1 MTDAAA
7 VIVTGACGF
16 IGRHVA
22 KAFAAEG
29 ARVVGI
35 GHGFWTADEWGR
47 WGLARWH
54 AADVSDEAL
63 RKLGETP
70 SIIVHCAGGS
80 SVSASIE
87 FEAEDEK
94 RTVGTTKGVLDFV
107 VRDAPEARVVL
118 LSSAAVYGEVA
129 RLPIKED
136 ANLAPISPYGRH
148 KLTMENLCRSHCE
161 RHGISAAILRFF
173 SVYGPEL
180 RKQLFWDACR
190 KLEAKSCVFQGTGD
204 ERRDWLHVSDAV
216 GLIRLAAANASSG
229 CTIVNGGSG
238 QSATVRSAVELIAR
252 LLKSP
257 MPQFRGERRQGDPV
271 GYEADIGQARSLG
284 WVPRRPLDQ
293 GIADYVAWY
302 RGARA

>member
-1 MTDAAA
+1 MTDAPA

-35 GHGFWTADEWGR
+35 GHGSWTADEWGR
-47 WGLARWH
+47 WGLARWQ

-87 FEAEDEK
+87 SEAEDEK

-107 VRDAPEARVVL
+107 VHDAPDAKVVL

-129 RLPIKED
+129 SLPIRED

-148 KLTMENLCRSHCE
+148 KLAMENLCRSYCGQ
-161 RHGISAAILRFF
+161 HGISALILRFF

-180 RKQLFWDACR
+180 RKQLFWDACG
-190 KLEAKSCVFQGTGD
+190 KLQATSRVFQGTGE

-216 GLIRLAAANASSG
+216 GLIRLAAANASHG

-284 WVPRRPLDQ
+284 WVPRLPLDQ

-302 RGARA
+302 RGASA

>member
-1 MTDAAA
+1 MITAPT

-22 KAFAAEG
+22 KAFAGDG

-35 GHGFWTADEWGR
+35 GHGSWPAAEWGR
-47 WGLARWH
+47 WGLARWERS
-54 AADVSDEAL
+54 DVSNETL
-63 RKLGETP
+63 RRLGEAP
-70 SIIVHCAGGS
+70 SVIVHCAGGA

-87 FEAEDEK
+87 SETEDEK
-94 RTVGTTKGVLDFV
+94 RTVGTTKGVLNFV
-107 VRDAPEARVVL
+107 VHDAPETKVVL
-118 LSSAAVYGEVA
+118 LSSAAVYGEVG

-136 ANLAPISPYGRH
+136 TNLAPISPYGQH
-148 KLTMENLCRSHCE
+148 KRTMENLCRSYCE
-161 RHGISAAILRFF
+161 QYGISAAILRFF

-190 KLEAKSCVFQGTGD
+190 KLQTGSCVFQGTGE

-216 GLIRLAAANASSG
+216 GLIRTAAVRASRS
-229 CTIVNGGSG
+229 CMIINGGSG
-238 QSATVRSAVELIAR
+238 QSVTVGSAVESIAK

-257 MPQFRGERRQGDPV
+257 MPQFRGERREGDPI
-271 GYEADIGQARSLG
+271 GYEADIGRARSLG
-284 WVPRRPLDQ
+284 WAPRRPLAE

-302 RGARA
+302 RGAAA